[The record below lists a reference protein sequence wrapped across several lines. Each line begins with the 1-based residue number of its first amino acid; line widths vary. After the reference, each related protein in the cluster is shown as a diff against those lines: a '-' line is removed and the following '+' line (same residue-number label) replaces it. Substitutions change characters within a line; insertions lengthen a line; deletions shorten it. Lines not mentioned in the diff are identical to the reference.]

1 MSKFSKRHIGPNEA
15 EKAEMSE
22 KIKILEHYITGTLGA
37 ELPKYKAV
45 KLKEK
50 SEEIERNEERS
61 QI

>member
-1 MSKFSKRHIGPNEA
+1 MEA
-15 EKAEMSE
+15 EKTEMSE

>member
-1 MSKFSKRHIGPNEA
+1 MQKIIEKMEV

-22 KIKILEHYITGTLGA
+22 KIKILEQYITGTLGA
-37 ELPKYKAV
+37 ELPKYKTV

-50 SEEIERNEERS
+50 SEEVETKEEKS